1 MRIMQRPVK
10 EPVDSVHDF
19 TGPIT
24 EEIKNEPDE
33 PASQQLSEVKQEIKI
48 EPIVDINST
57 AASNN
62 ASICHYSSCFR

>member
-33 PASQQLSEVKQEIKI
+33 PASQQLSEVKQYIKF
-48 EPIVDINST
+48 EPLLYIYST
-57 AASNN
+57 E
-62 ASICHYSSCFR
+62 ASIKA